1 MEMIKSTF
9 NINKEYKEKLEF
21 LVSEKKISS
30 ITEGLNEAL
39 ELYFKERQR
48 KDYEEKMAMAAI
60 DKAFMKRT
68 MMVQEEFERL
78 EPNIDNGDDEW

>member
-9 NINKEYKEKLEF
+9 NINKEYKEKLEL